1 MGSIVITGG
10 AGFIGQHLVSKLKY
24 SSQRSIKI
32 IDNLSTQVH
41 GTEVDLSFAK
51 GMQFYRE
58 DIRDAEKMN
67 AILSDA
73 EIIIHLASETG
84 TGQSMYSVD
93 SYLDS
98 NICGTNVLLEAIQSS
113 NAPVKKIILGFESV
127 CLW

>member
-24 SSQRSIKI
+24 SSDKAIKV

-41 GTEVDLSFAK
+41 GTKPNLSFSK
-51 GMQFYRE
+51 GVQFYHE
-58 DIRDAEKMN
+58 DIRDAEKMDS
-67 AILSDA
+67 ILSDA

-93 SYLDS
+93 RYLSS
-98 NICGTNVLLEAIQSS
+98 NISGTNALLGAIQSS
-113 NAPVKKIILGFESV
+113 NAPFKKSY
-127 CLW
+127 